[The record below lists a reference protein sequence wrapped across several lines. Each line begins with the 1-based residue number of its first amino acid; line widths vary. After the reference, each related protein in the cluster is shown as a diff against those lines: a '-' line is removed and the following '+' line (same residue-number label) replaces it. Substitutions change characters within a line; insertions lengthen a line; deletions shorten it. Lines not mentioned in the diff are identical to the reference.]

1 MSLDRKAASPYSLPY
16 ERSDAMSTRFMH
28 NVQRSAGAAVW
39 ALPEGTST
47 TLEVGP
53 APRVLQVIEGK
64 LWLTTPGTADDAALD
79 LWLTPGE
86 SVELDA
92 GAEVVMEGWPAARF
106 TLLVPPAACRNES
119 WGARVASRARALIAT
134 SGPRTATAL
143 A

>member
-1 MSLDRKAASPYSLPY
+1 
-16 ERSDAMSTRFMH
+16 MSTRFMH

-39 ALPEGTST
+39 VLPQGTST

-53 APRVLQVIEGK
+53 APRVLQVIEGR
-64 LWLTTPGTADDAALD
+64 LWLTTPGTDDDAALD
-79 LWLTPGE
+79 LWLMPGE

-106 TLLVPPAACRNES
+106 TLLVPPAAARHES
-119 WGARVASRARALIAT
+119 WAARLATRARAWLAPA
-134 SGPRTATAL
+134 GPRTATAL